1 MSRDAVDAVPRAADD
16 APAQEDMRDES
27 PLCGGS
33 VIANEQVIAE
43 SRGEQ
48 DRRSAGDDAKQA
60 VEPGGSLI
68 SQTEDPGGRN
78 MNVKASEHMDVDD
91 GRNTEAARPS
101 EMDGDREDAGSQN
114 TSDAASNYFVEH
126 CRRTLQVIPVK
137 ETMSC
142 AERNKRLKKTKR
154 GVDEDHLVPTEFDP
168 YQRTYICTHGWKK
181 RKSRSEGSRPR
192 QHIRLTSCPFR
203 FVVQWNLAR
212 GDLQVKN
219 GVWLHNHQVS
229 PAAFATYPSSR
240 GVFHPL
246 VGARVQGM
254 LEADVD
260 NLVRDYS
267 SSMTNVDDNEKT
279 ARELALLAAV
289 DPEKL
294 SSVADTD
301 CGETGVISIA
311 SAHMRRVFARF
322 SEVLLVDCSH
332 KTNRYNY
339 QLLTSMGMNE
349 FGEGAAVQQ
358 SLIEANGD

>member
-1 MSRDAVDAVPRAADD
+1 MSRDAIDAVPRAADD

-27 PLCGGS
+27 PLGGGS

-43 SRGEQ
+43 SGGEQ
-48 DRRSAGDDAKQA
+48 DPRSAGDDAIQA
-60 VEPGGSLI
+60 VELGGSLI

-78 MNVKASEHMDVDD
+78 MNVKASEHMDVED
-91 GRNTEAARPS
+91 GRNTEAARSS
-101 EMDGDREDAGSQN
+101 EMDGDGEDAGSQN
-114 TSDAASNYFVEH
+114 TSDAASVTVDPAVKYHANWEAWQNYFVDY

-154 GVDEDHLVPTEFDP
+154 GVDEDQLVPTEFDP

-203 FVVQWNLAR
+203 FVVQWNLVR
-212 GDLQVKN
+212 GELQVKN

-254 LEADVD
+254 LEVGAK
-260 NLVRDYS
+260 RSRIYDY
-267 SSMTNVDDNEKT
+267 
-279 ARELALLAAV
+279 LL
-289 DPEKL
+289 EHTRT
-294 SSVADTD
+294 S
-301 CGETGVISIA
+301 C
-311 SAHMRRVFARF
+311 RR
-322 SEVLLVDCSH
+322 
-332 KTNRYNY
+332 T
-339 QLLTSMGMNE
+339 
-349 FGEGAAVQQ
+349 
-358 SLIEANGD
+358 